1 MIFKIPA
8 KYHAIDMHN
17 HVWLSGRFRPDG
29 GEMLDIDYCDGV
41 VANAD
46 RYGIERVEVSCP
58 VTNAAVVKPETF
70 RNANNAVLEAVARHP
85 DRLFGFC
92 FVDAAFA
99 DESVAEI
106 ERCVAA
112 GMRGVKLY
120 HQHTICDEIQRPV
133 MECAARLGV
142 PVLMH
147 SGKVRDMANFE
158 RQRNISNA
166 EHFIEAL
173 KRFPETTIIH
183 AHIGGGGDWEWTLRV
198 LDGLRDPHYFIDISG
213 TVSDAGIVRRTI
225 DAVGIDS
232 VLFATDMSFA
242 EGVTKAMNSGLSEE
256 ELKKLLHDNWMK
268 IEAMKK

>member
-183 AHIGGGGDWEWTLRV
+183 AHIGGGGDWV
-198 LDGLRDPHYFIDISG
+198 IS
-213 TVSDAGIVRRTI
+213 SWISARLAALTI
-225 DAVGIDS
+225 S
-232 VLFATDMSFA
+232 S
-242 EGVTKAMNSGLSEE
+242 SE
-256 ELKKLLHDNWMK
+256 
-268 IEAMKK
+268 ASPRP